1 MQAIILR
8 LMCLLF
14 HSRRRRRRSKGLPLN
29 RVRSPSQSH
38 SQKLWWHRSQLCQF
52 TLSSLRSRRVLRPA
66 DSNTC
71 LRRMLPHS
79 HHRCNTV
86 LTVPCRLNCEWLVLA
101 YKPPGRIARSPLSQ
115 GELQCDCQTVSVV
128 PLQWE
133 CILTSLCYCNSQE
146 TKLDQ
151 ERKVFESPGQPEKA
165 PADSQHPWAQQ
176 FQGQP
181 QLSQLHAMGAHAGGR
196 PQEPD
201 HVALQ
206 QQQQQQLLSQF
217 QALGMEARPLGHNQF
232 PGQPGNLFNVPQ
244 TQQEDFPSIVGF
256 GQQQQQQ
263 QPGPHEQQQQRLHA
277 QVNKS
282 SVSLGHSV
290 MPTALV
296 CSEIF
301 HDDQNHVFPKR
312 KSDVFHAMQW
322 CLPIRSIMHMYVS
335 QKCLYLCRTL
345 SSYRGLSRAG
355 RY

>member
-1 MQAIILR
+1 VNG
-8 LMCLLF
+8 LF
-14 HSRRRRRRSKGLPLN
+14 LH
-29 RVRSPSQSH
+29 
-38 SQKLWWHRSQLCQF
+38 
-52 TLSSLRSRRVLRPA
+52 T
-66 DSNTC
+66 
-71 LRRMLPHS
+71 
-79 HHRCNTV
+79 
-86 LTVPCRLNCEWLVLA
+86 
-101 YKPPGRIARSPLSQ
+101 SPLE
-115 GELQCDCQTVSVV
+115 ELHSPLCRKGSCQCDCQTVSVV

-146 TKLDQ
+146 AKLDQ

-201 HVALQ
+201 HVAQ

-232 PGQPGNLFNVPQ
+232 PGQPGNLLNVPQ
-244 TQQEDFPSIVGF
+244 AQQEDFPSIVGF
-256 GQQQQQQ
+256 GQQQQQ

-290 MPTALV
+290 MHTALV

-301 HDDQNHVFPKR
+301 HDNQNNVFPKR
-312 KSDVFHAMQW
+312 ESDVFHAMQW
-322 CLPIRSIMHMYVS
+322 CLPIRRTMHMYS
-335 QKCLYLCRTL
+335 HRNACIC
-345 SSYRGLSRAG
+345 AG
-355 RY
+355 PSLHAGA